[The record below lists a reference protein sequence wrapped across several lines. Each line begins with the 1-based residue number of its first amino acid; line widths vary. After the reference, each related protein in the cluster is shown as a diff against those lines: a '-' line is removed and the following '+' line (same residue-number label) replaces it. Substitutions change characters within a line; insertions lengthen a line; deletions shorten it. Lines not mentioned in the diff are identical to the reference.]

1 MKITQRILDKKFM
14 QLAFD
19 KAYEHLGSTKENPSV
34 GCIVVKNN
42 TVISSGK
49 TSLNGR
55 PHAETNALNKK
66 KNFNGTTIYVTLE
79 PCAHHGLTPPCI
91 NIIKKKNVKKVYYSI
106 TDPDKRTFNKA
117 KQLLSQSNIKVNI
130 GIMKIDSLNFYKSY
144 ILSKDKQKLPYTDV
158 KIAISKD
165 YFSVNKKSKWITNN
179 YSRLQGHLLRSK
191 YDCILSTYKTVNND
205 NSILNCRINGMHHFS
220 PKRVII
226 DKDFKLNKN
235 LKLFKTSKTI
245 PTYIVTASHD
255 KKKENFLK
263 SKKVKIIK
271 LKTENNSLPY
281 KKILRELKVRGFSRI
296 LCESGA
302 DTCGELLKLRLVNNL
317 YVFMSQSK
325 LGKNGKNSFKK
336 QIKDLKMSKKHKIKI
351 NLFGDEFYK
360 IRVR

>member
-1 MKITQRILDKKFM
+1 
-14 QLAFD
+14 
-19 KAYEHLGSTKENPSV
+19 
-34 GCIVVKNN
+34 
-42 TVISSGK
+42 
-49 TSLNGR
+49 
-55 PHAETNALNKK
+55 
-66 KNFNGTTIYVTLE
+66 
-79 PCAHHGLTPPCI
+79 
-91 NIIKKKNVKKVYYSI
+91 
-106 TDPDKRTFNKA
+106 
-117 KQLLSQSNIKVNI
+117 
-130 GIMKIDSLNFYKSY
+130 
-144 ILSKDKQKLPYTDV
+144 
-158 KIAISKD
+158 
-165 YFSVNKKSKWITNN
+165 
-179 YSRLQGHLLRSK
+179 
-191 YDCILSTYKTVNND
+191 
-205 NSILNCRINGMHHFS
+205 MHHFS

-263 SKKVKIIK
+263 LKKVKIIK

-281 KKILRELKVRGFSRI
+281 KKILRELKVRVISSI

-302 DTCGELLKLRLVNNL
+302 DTCGELLKHRLVNNL